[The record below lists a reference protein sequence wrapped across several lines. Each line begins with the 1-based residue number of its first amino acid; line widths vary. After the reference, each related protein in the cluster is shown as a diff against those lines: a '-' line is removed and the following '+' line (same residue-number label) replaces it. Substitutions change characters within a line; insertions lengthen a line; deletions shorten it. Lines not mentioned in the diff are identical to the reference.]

1 MNKNTRITLA
11 YLLGAVQV
19 LIIYFISDLN
29 IKPDIAELII
39 FLILG
44 ILCGTALYKITKSGE
59 A

>member
-11 YLLGAVQV
+11 YLLGVVQTV
-19 LIIYFISDLN
+19 IICFISELN

-39 FLILG
+39 LVLLC
-44 ILCGTALYKITKSGE
+44 ILCGIALYKIRESGE

>member
-1 MNKNTRITLA
+1 MSKDTKTILA

-29 IKPDIAELII
+29 IKPHIAELII
-39 FLILG
+39 LVLLG
-44 ILCGTALYKITKSGE
+44 LLCGIALYKIRKSGE